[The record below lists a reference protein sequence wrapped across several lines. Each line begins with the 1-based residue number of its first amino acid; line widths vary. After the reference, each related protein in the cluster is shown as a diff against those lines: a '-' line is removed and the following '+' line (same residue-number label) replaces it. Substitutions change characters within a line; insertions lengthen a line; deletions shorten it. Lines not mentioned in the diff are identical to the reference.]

1 MGVMPSQQF
10 SLNCNINTSGCQKA
24 EPHTIT
30 TRSQVL
36 LLMLKQ
42 QTPPIPHPSSPEKR
56 VGGWTGQIR
65 SGQVMANGNKK
76 LKSETPRDLNLHRT
90 LEPIL
95 PAVCDKNHTS
105 LKIHQGCHKLASND
119 SII

>member
-10 SLNCNINTSGCQKA
+10 SLNCNINTSGRQKA
-24 EPHTIT
+24 EQQTIT
-30 TRSQVL
+30 TRTQVL
-36 LLMLKQ
+36 LQMLKQ
-42 QTPPIPHPSSPEKR
+42 QTPPPPPPPEER
-56 VGGWTGQIR
+56 VGGWAGQIR
-65 SGQVMANGNKK
+65 SGQIMADGNKN

-90 LEPIL
+90 LEPTL

-105 LKIHQGCHKLASND
+105 LKIRQGCHKLASND